1 MSGNIRKDALVTV
14 IGLAAAVSLFVFG
27 VLLPGRKTCKQ
38 LHQEIA
44 AAEAAIRDVPLRV
57 AELEHLRSELQDRRK
72 FLTRSDHM
80 IPQGGQLHDVIQQV
94 AQLARETGLKG
105 SRLEPVLSV
114 QHRTYNSQAIRLEL
128 HGRFAGVTRFLAGL
142 EQQSR
147 IVNVQE
153 VVIRGDDGDSEGDVS
168 TEVLFAVYSQND
180 ESEGF
185 TDSPDS
191 EAADI

>member
-1 MSGNIRKDALVTV
+1 MSESIRKDALVTV

-27 VLLPGRKTCKQ
+27 VLLPGRKTRKQ
-38 LHQEIA
+38 LNQEIA

-57 AELEHLRSELQDRRK
+57 AELEHMRSELQDRRE
-72 FLTRSDHM
+72 FLARSDHM
-80 IPQGGQLHDVIQQV
+80 IPRDGQLHDVIQQV
-94 AQLARETGLKG
+94 ARLARETGLKG

-128 HGRFAGVTRFLAGL
+128 RGCFGGVARFLAGL
-142 EQQSR
+142 EQQGR

-153 VVIRGDDGDSEGDVS
+153 IVIRGEDGDSEGDVAV
-168 TEVLFAVYSQND
+168 EVLFAVYSQSD
-180 ESEGF
+180 ESDGIA
-185 TDSPDS
+185 DSPDS